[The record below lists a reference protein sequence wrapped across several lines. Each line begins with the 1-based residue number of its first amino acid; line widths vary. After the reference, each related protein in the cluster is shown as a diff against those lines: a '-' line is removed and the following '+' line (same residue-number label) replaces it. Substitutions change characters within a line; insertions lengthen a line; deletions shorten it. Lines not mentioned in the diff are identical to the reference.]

1 VLYFGHERSGVR
13 WLLDPAAPELAGLA
27 HAIQIRT
34 AETHCEP
41 EAVAAD
47 LEMLPRLLRERH
59 FGIATGLVDEAA
71 AAEAVHFVT
80 AARDRVLSE
89 RPRSWGEALGDLNDQ
104 LRICLRDRHL
114 SLRGSRLSR
123 IRTDEPVAVV
133 DQNAP
138 AVEVEDQHGV
148 LCVTIRRF
156 LGSPEDDGRLWEWAR
171 GSLSHFNHE
180 RIVVDLRGNS
190 GGNDALMWEW
200 ICPVLRA
207 GARIPGTSNGWFV
220 GAAPLG
226 LWNPSAMIEATDGI
240 DAVPSWHRAHRHVPA
255 PDDVLRVRD
264 EPDKGPLQAGASPWD
279 GKMLV
284 LVDGQTKSSGES
296 AAWMLQH
303 GIGGLLIGGR
313 TAGMI
318 EYGNITPYCPRAD
331 CTSG

>member
-1 VLYFGHERSGVR
+1 LTNLDAFDRDCRCHSTVFCDQTVGLVGPATLTRVFYLGPERSGVR

-156 LGSPEDDGRLWEWAR
+156 LVRQPP
-171 GSLSHFNHE
+171 F
-180 RIVVDLRGNS
+180 
-190 GGNDALMWEW
+190 
-200 ICPVLRA
+200 
-207 GARIPGTSNGWFV
+207 
-220 GAAPLG
+220 G
-226 LWNPSAMIEATDGI
+226 L
-240 DAVPSWHRAHRHVPA
+240 
-255 PDDVLRVRD
+255 
-264 EPDKGPLQAGASPWD
+264 
-279 GKMLV
+279 
-284 LVDGQTKSSGES
+284 
-296 AAWMLQH
+296 
-303 GIGGLLIGGR
+303 
-313 TAGMI
+313 
-318 EYGNITPYCPRAD
+318 
-331 CTSG
+331 